1 MKNKNFIIIVIGQ
14 IISLFGNAIQR
25 FSMSLYLLEFTGSTA
40 TFANILAISTIP
52 YILFAP
58 IAGTLSDRVNKKKI
72 MVYLDFFCS
81 ALIGGYAIILL
92 NGRDHEVIV
101 AVVMFMLSIC
111 FTLYGP
117 AVTASIPQIVEE
129 DKLTSAN
136 GVINQVGSIVNF
148 AGPILAGVLY
158 GIVGIKAIVIINAIS
173 FFVSAIMELFLD
185 IPDVVVSEEV
195 ESKLQSKVESNN
207 VVTLEKNAVPTEVE
221 SKVGLNDVV
230 TLEKN
235 IVTTELATT
244 MLDSRTSELE
254 ERVAASLR
262 SEENEEV
269 AVISENAKDIIKGNK
284 EVVTVSEVIKENKEA
299 KIKFENI
306 KGNSDK
312 SKILSMEFI
321 KNSFIDMGKT
331 FKYLS
336 KDKKVVLGIIASYAL
351 CNIFLVPVLTILAP
365 YFINIFLGLP
375 SEIYGIVEGI
385 CVLGM
390 ILGGFWISV
399 KPNMFK
405 IKKVHYTY
413 FPMVAGVILMSTLGG
428 IKANNYTIAFL
439 FAIGGLAIM
448 MSLSLSNVLT
458 LTFIQKEVPLEM
470 LGRVS
475 AFSTAIAT
483 ISVAPGQLLYGQIID
498 TGMPIGVILLIT
510 AIANIALIMFV
521 KWNVREVK

>member
-58 IAGTLSDRVNKKKI
+58 IAGMLSDRVNKKKI

-81 ALIGGYAIILL
+81 FLIGGYAIILL

-101 AVVMFMLSIC
+101 AIVMFMLSIC

-117 AVTASIPQIVEE
+117 AVTSSIPQIVEE

-173 FFVSAIMELFLD
+173 FFASAIMELFLD
-185 IPDVVVSEEV
+185 IPDLVVNED
-195 ESKLQSKVESNN
+195 VESNN

-235 IVTTELATT
+235 IVTTE
-244 MLDSRTSELE
+244 
-254 ERVAASLR
+254 
-262 SEENEEV
+262 V
-269 AVISENAKDIIKGNK
+269 AVSALDIKESAKVTIISEKAKEDIRGKK
-284 EVVTVSEVIKENKEA
+284 EAAIASEGIKENKKA
-299 KIKFENI
+299 TMVSENI
-306 KGNSDK
+306 KGTAK
-312 SKILSMEFI
+312 REEKILSIEFI

-336 KDKKVVLGIIASYAL
+336 KEKKVVLGIIASYAL

-413 FPMVAGVILMSTLGG
+413 LPMVAGVILMSTLGG

-475 AFSTAIAT
+475 AFSTAVAT

-498 TGMPIGVILLIT
+498 TGMPIGLILLIT
-510 AIANIALIMFV
+510 AIANIVLVMFV
-521 KWNVREVK
+521 KWNVREIN